1 MGALWALGMRPYAV
15 TAVSRRCRGAVS
27 PAANRP
33 CIRTRTITYPSLGF
47 CTMSYSN
54 TAYFKIDHALPSGAL
69 VPCRRGRRSVL
80 LVGRR
85 VVAGRTCL

>member
-1 MGALWALGMRPYAV
+1 MLSLLF
-15 TAVSRRCRGAVS
+15 
-27 PAANRP
+27 PAGVVVP
-33 CIRTRTITYPSLGF
+33 CPQLLTDSCIRTRTITYPSLGF